1 MQMEIVPPQG
11 IPCLAGVF
19 PNNLEKRGITGT
31 KARWQSFC
39 WMENRRSIHC
49 HRWLNHKIEAAVK
62 AGDSEKSLESKT
74 RKRRYPI
81 PMINKKLAKH
91 LCAQA
96 C

>member
-1 MQMEIVPPQG
+1 M
-11 IPCLAGVF
+11 
-19 PNNLEKRGITGT
+19 
-31 KARWQSFC
+31 
-39 WMENRRSIHC
+39 
-49 HRWLNHKIEAAVK
+49 EAAVK

-74 RKRRYPI
+74 RKLRYPI